1 MKKVNVLQLVASIC
15 LLVGNVINLLNIC
28 LEIPFAVYVSTGP
41 LFIISVILYSIV
53 LVQKIKL
60 KKSQQNDDSN

>member
-1 MKKVNVLQLVASIC
+1 MKNVNVFQLIAAIC

-41 LFIISVILYSIV
+41 LFIISVILFSIV

>member
-1 MKKVNVLQLVASIC
+1 MKKVNILQLIASIC
-15 LLVGNVINLLNIC
+15 LLVGNVINLLNFC
-28 LEIPFAVYVSTGP
+28 LEIPFAVYVSTVP
-41 LFIISVILYSIV
+41 LLIISVILFSIV

>member
-1 MKKVNVLQLVASIC
+1 MKKVDILQLIASIC
-15 LLVGNVINLLNIC
+15 LLVGNVINLLNLC
-28 LEIPFAVYVSTGP
+28 LEIPFAVYVCTGP

-60 KKSQQNDDSN
+60 KKSQLDDDSN

>member
-1 MKKVNVLQLVASIC
+1 MKKVNVLQLIASIC

-60 KKSQQNDDSN
+60 KKSQHNDDSN

>member
-1 MKKVNVLQLVASIC
+1 MKKVNVLQLIASIC

-41 LFIISVILYSIV
+41 LFIISVILFSIV
-53 LVQKIKL
+53 LVQKMKL
-60 KKSQQNDDSN
+60 KKSQQNDDNN

>member
-1 MKKVNVLQLVASIC
+1 MKKVNVLQLIASIC

-41 LFIISVILYSIV
+41 LFIISVILFSIV
-53 LVQKIKL
+53 LVRKIKL